1 MDLWHWNGLAPN
13 RALRRLRLAPASLEP
28 APKTPS
34 TWRPTRYRLVVGE
47 IESVVQA
54 HPADKAAAPRAW
66 RTHRYELAL
75 ATAAHVADDAQSP
88 ARPADAPPPPLFEL
102 GDADPD
108 EKWRCAACYKDR
120 FRTFCF
126 GENAPGSDACKFCGA
141 ARAGNH
147 TIWRRFDDL
156 PPAARRRVDR
166 ASGPKLLSIL
176 RTRWPDAELLVEED
190 AGFVPAGDARDPLP
204 AV

>member
-1 MDLWHWNGLAPN
+1 VDLWHWNGLAPN
-13 RALRRLRLAPASLEP
+13 RALRKLRLAPASLEP

-88 ARPADAPPPPLFEL
+88 ARPADAPPPPRFEV
-102 GDADPD
+102 GAADPG
-108 EKWRCAACYKDR
+108 EKLCGNQPVSWDVGAKLENSLARPNRSR
-120 FRTFCF
+120 F
-126 GENAPGSDACKFCGA
+126 G
-141 ARAGNH
+141 
-147 TIWRRFDDL
+147 
-156 PPAARRRVDR
+156 
-166 ASGPKLLSIL
+166 
-176 RTRWPDAELLVEED
+176 
-190 AGFVPAGDARDPLP
+190 
-204 AV
+204 